1 MGSQQLHK
9 RLGLILVM
17 LVLLAIWPSA
27 IQAQDP
33 VAMQPDQFILPWATG
48 QSYFIT
54 WGPYDHWAAG
64 KQVGLSVDFALPE
77 GTALY
82 APATGEASFLTD
94 DRPYQYG
101 LGNYIDLIC
110 GSWKIRMAHLRD
122 ALSGTRYVEQGE
134 FLGYS
139 GGSGASAPHLHLEL
153 LVMRDSQWVAAQ
165 ESDLSSFFGIPFID
179 LVEGAVAT
187 SVNLA
192 HPLAWASEPT
202 MLTDTVKLGLNTGF
216 RLPFVNLSD
225 LPVQFNLIQVALTA
239 PDGSPRLAQIAGNW
253 MVPSRG
259 YVTIEMIYTP
269 EMPGLWRLRQATCV
283 SAGQTWQL
291 PLEGQWNVE
300 PVAIGVVGVAMSTT
314 IEIGQPAPLD
324 LWLENRSA
332 NELIYQ
338 HLSLIGQ
345 QPDGSAWQV
354 EIDEPTRIP
363 ANQLICLHLR
373 SPYTTQTGP
382 WQITQLVERTDE
394 HTFTLG
400 TIDQSFIVN
409 GPRLMIE
416 TLGLRGTR
424 SLYVSIRNV
433 GTRTAKADWLEVL
446 GSSVDGNHSLAAKT
460 SSVPALAPGE
470 TTTLVLQLPE
480 ASLAAQWHLLAGGY
494 WLEGDYYVMP
504 LPDPYLYGRTS
515 G

>member
-1 MGSQQLHK
+1 MGSQQHK
-9 RLGLILVM
+9 SLNLILVM
-17 LVLLAIWPSA
+17 IVLLAIWP
-27 IQAQDP
+27 
-33 VAMQPDQFILPWATG
+33 VAMQAQEPATMQPEQFILPWDIG

-64 KQVGLSVDFALPE
+64 KQIGMAVDFALPE

-82 APATGEASFLTD
+82 APAAGDASFLTD

-101 LGNYIDLIC
+101 LGNYIDLVC
-110 GSWKIRMAHLRD
+110 GRWKIRMAHLRD
-122 ALSGTRYVEQGE
+122 SQSGTQHVEQGE

-139 GGSGASAPHLHLEL
+139 GSSGASAPHLHLEL

-192 HPLAWASEPT
+192 HRLAWVSEPT
-202 MLTDTVKLGLNTGF
+202 ILTDTLKLGQDTGF
-216 RLPFVNLSD
+216 ELPFMNLSE
-225 LPVQFNLIQVALTA
+225 LPVQFTLIQVALIA
-239 PDGSPRLAQIAGNW
+239 PDGSSRLVQITGDWTVPPRE
-253 MVPSRG
+253 
-259 YVTIEMIYTP
+259 YVTIELMYTP
-269 EMPGLWRLRQATCV
+269 EMPGLWRLRQATGV
-283 SAGQTWQL
+283 SADQTWQL

-300 PVAIGVVGVAMSTT
+300 PAAIGVVGVAMSTT
-314 IEIGQPAPLD
+314 IEIGQRAPMD

-332 NELIYQ
+332 VELVYQ
-338 HLSLIGQ
+338 HLSLLGQ

-354 EIDEPTRIP
+354 EIYEPTLIP
-363 ANQLICLHLR
+363 ANQVICLHLR
-373 SPYTTQTGP
+373 SPYASQTGE
-382 WQITQLVERTDE
+382 WRITQLVERTDQ
-394 HTFTLG
+394 HTFILG
-400 TIDQSFIVN
+400 AIEQSFTVN

-446 GSSVDGNHSLAAKT
+446 GSSVDGNHSIAART
-460 SSVPALAPGE
+460 SSVRALAPGE
-470 TTTLVLQLPE
+470 TTTLVLRLPE
-480 ASLAAQWHLLAGGY
+480 TSLAAPWRLFAGGY
-494 WLEGDYYVMP
+494 WLEGDYYIMP
-504 LPDPYLYGRTS
+504 LPDPYLYGGTS